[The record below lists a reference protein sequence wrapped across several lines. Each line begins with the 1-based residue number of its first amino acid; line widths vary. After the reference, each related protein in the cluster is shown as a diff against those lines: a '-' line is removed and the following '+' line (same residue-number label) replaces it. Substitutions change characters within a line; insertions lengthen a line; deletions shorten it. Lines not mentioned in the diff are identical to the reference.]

1 MKKEQISGKYFN
13 RIKISFILMLM
24 ALLCINFPSSATGSS
39 LDDTREQMEAAEEEK
54 KRREEELAAA
64 EATLAQT
71 EANLANLEGVRNSY
85 QGQMEI
91 LNTSLQAVADRL
103 AVLESKIALKELEIA
118 QTQAELEAATLARE
132 EQYESMKDR
141 IQFLYERSSSVY
153 SEILFSAQSFGEMLN
168 YADYIEQLSEYDRM
182 KLDEYFALEQQIA
195 EQEAALQQEMQEL
208 QELREDMVAEQA
220 SVNELIRDTANN
232 IAATADQI
240 EDVAAAAAAYEE
252 QCDAAEAAAAAAA
265 AEYEQIKAQYE
276 EELRLSQLAAQSAR
290 RDLSQVTF
298 EENDRY
304 LLANLIYCE
313 AGAEP
318 YEGKVAVGA
327 VVINRVCSS
336 VYPNTITG
344 VIYQYKQFSPVRNG
358 RLALA
363 LAENRA
369 TEACYRA
376 ADEAMAGVTNVGN
389 RVYFRTPIPGLE
401 GLQIGNHIFY

>member
-1 MKKEQISGKYFN
+1 MKKELICGKYFN
-13 RIKISFILMLM
+13 RIKASFVFVVM

-71 EANLANLEGVRNSY
+71 EANLANLEGVRNTY
-85 QGQMEI
+85 QGQMQI
-91 LNTSLQAVADRL
+91 LNTNLQAVADRL

-168 YADYIEQLSEYDRM
+168 YADYIEQLSKYDRM
-182 KLDEYFALEQQIA
+182 KLEEYIALEQQIT

-220 SVNELIRDTANN
+220 SVNGMIRETANN

-298 EENDRY
+298 EEGDRY

-376 ADEAMAGVTNVGN
+376 ADEAMAGATNVGN